1 MVYRTTMRHAASHT
15 HKYSVTVCS
24 VLNSFVIQH
33 PLRENSWPVENQE
46 NTLLTV
52 SRISIVLLLPVD
64 DIGDSNNEGGKDPYH
79 EDHELRDIIWCAP
92 TEDKHTKGMHSNSL
106 SPTFPRDKEKDYK
119 IDYGNGPRTCN
130 RTPES
135 ATRKL
140 KKQRQLRVAPEKN
153 SRHCHTNNPNLLD
166 RSLCRAKVSFRDG
179 LRVQMVNISRHFIF
193 GSNTHLYQLR
203 TPSAI
208 HLMIGRFPKSQGYD
222 IRFLADKIARDSTD
236 QVLV

>member
-1 MVYRTTMRHAASHT
+1 M
-15 HKYSVTVCS
+15 
-24 VLNSFVIQH
+24 
-33 PLRENSWPVENQE
+33 
-46 NTLLTV
+46 
-52 SRISIVLLLPVD
+52 D

-179 LRVQMVNISRHFIF
+179 LRVQIELSVFISSSGSHFHQVRTPLAI
-193 GSNTHLYQLR
+193 HLIMGR
-203 TPSAI
+203 TPSC
-208 HLMIGRFPKSQGYD
+208 D
-222 IRFLADKIARDSTD
+222 IRFLGNKIARGSTD
-236 QVLV
+236 PVLV